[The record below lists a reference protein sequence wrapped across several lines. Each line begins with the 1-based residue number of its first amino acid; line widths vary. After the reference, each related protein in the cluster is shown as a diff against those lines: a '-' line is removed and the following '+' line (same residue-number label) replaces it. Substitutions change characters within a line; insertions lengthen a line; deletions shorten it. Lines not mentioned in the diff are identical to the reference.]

1 MKIDIHVHSK
11 YSKRPSQ
18 WILNKIG
25 CPESFTEPLQI
36 YRIAKSHGMTHVTIT
51 DHNSISG
58 ALEIAHLSDTFISE
72 EITTYFPDDGCKIHV
87 LAMNI
92 TEAQHAEIQRIR
104 TNIFDLAHYLKQE
117 SILNIVAHPLYAIN
131 DRLEL
136 AHFEQLLLCFQH
148 FELNGARNQRENECL
163 RNVLGSLDEAHINR
177 LANQH
182 DRTPLYPR
190 AWKKSLWGGSDDH
203 SSLNIARTY
212 TRIGNVAGAE
222 DLCGDRTRF
231 STKVVSQDATPL
243 TMAHNLYGIAYQF
256 YRSKFRLGKYANKDV
271 LMRFL
276 DQNLR
281 VDVNQQPGL
290 LAKLYLLWQYRKDR
304 NSKAPLSDSL
314 LQLLQ
319 HETRKVIN
327 EDASLFTSNDDPR
340 DRIVREKKWFDF
352 VDRVSQRVMLH
363 FGDHLLDHLSGA
375 NLFNIFAT
383 IGSAGGLYTLL
394 APYFVAYSQ
403 FSKDR
408 VTSDVIY
415 RSFVAANKSPQNSG
429 NDRLKVAHFT
439 DTFYEVNG
447 VALTLQQQVK
457 LALKNNKQY
466 TLITCH
472 KEHREEQS
480 GVKNFL
486 PIGSYE
492 LPEYPEQKVFYP
504 PLLEM
509 LSFCYNQRFNHL
521 HSATPGP
528 IGLAALAISKILKLP
543 ISGTYH
549 TAIPQYV
556 QILTGDANIEDLAWK
571 YILWYY
577 SQMDV
582 IYAPSRS
589 TRDELIDKGIKPEK
603 IRIYPRGINVE
614 KFNPAHRTD
623 RLEKQFNF
631 SGGITLLYV
640 GRVSKEKNIHL
651 LGRAF
656 ETLARKRPDLRLV
669 IVGDGPYLDAM
680 QRAMKGV
687 PCHFTG
693 YLRGT
698 ALSEIYAGA
707 DLFLFPST
715 TDTFGNVVLEA
726 QASGLPVIVTD
737 QGGPCENM
745 IDGQTGLVVPGDD
758 SEALQEAMASLV
770 DHPDR
775 MRRMGM
781 AARQYMEQRSFEA
794 AFLQTWQMY
803 HQDTQHTLG
812 QASPASR
819 LAI

>member
-11 YSKRPSQ
+11 HSKRPSQ
-18 WILNKIG
+18 WILKKIG

-36 YRIAKSHGMTHVTIT
+36 YRIAKNHGMSHVTIT

-58 ALEIAHLSDTFISE
+58 ALEIAHLSDTFVSE

-87 LAMNI
+87 LALNI
-92 TEAQHAEIQRIR
+92 TETQHAEIQRLR
-104 TNIFDLAHYLKQE
+104 TDIFDLVQYLKQE
-117 SILNIVAHPLYAIN
+117 SILNIVAHPLYAMN
-131 DRLEL
+131 DRLRL
-136 AHFEQLLLCFQH
+136 AHFEQLLLCFRH
-148 FELNGARNQRENECL
+148 FELNGARNQRENQCL
-163 RNVLGSLDEAHINR
+163 RNVLSGLVEADINR
-177 LANQH
+177 LADKH
-182 DRTPLYPR
+182 DRQPLYSR
-190 AWKKSLWGGSDDH
+190 AWEKDLWGGSDDH
-203 SSLNIARTY
+203 SCLNIARTY
-212 TRIGNVAGAE
+212 TCIDDVDAAE
-222 DLCGDRTRF
+222 DLCGDRLRF

-256 YRSKFRLGKYANKDV
+256 YRSKFRLGRYANKDV
-271 LMRFL
+271 LMQFL
-276 DQNLR
+276 DRNLR
-281 VDVNQQPGL
+281 VDVNHHPGL

-304 NSKAPLSDSL
+304 TSKAPLSDSL
-314 LQLLQ
+314 LQLLR

-327 EDASLFTSNDDPR
+327 EEASLFASQDTPQDGT
-340 DRIVREKKWFDF
+340 VREKKWFDF

-394 APYFVAYSQ
+394 APYFVAFSQ

-408 VTSDVIY
+408 AFSDVIHC
-415 RSFVAANKSPQNSG
+415 SFVTGKKRSQEHDD
-429 NDRLKVAHFT
+429 DRLKVAHFT

-447 VALTLQQQVK
+447 VALTLRQQVK
-457 LALKNNKQY
+457 LAMKNNKQY
-466 TLITCH
+466 TLVTCH
-472 KEHREEQS
+472 KEHREEQP
-480 GVKNFL
+480 GVKNFN

-492 LPEYPEQKVFYP
+492 LPEYPEQKIFYP

-509 LSFCYNQRFNHL
+509 LTFCYDQRFNHL

-556 QILTGDANIEDLAWK
+556 QILTGDANMEDLAWK

-582 IYAPSRS
+582 IYAPSQN
-589 TRDELIDKGIKPEK
+589 TCDELIEKGIHPDK
-603 IRIYPRGINVE
+603 IRVYPRGIDTE
-614 KFNPAHRTD
+614 EFNPSHRNGL
-623 RLEKQFNF
+623 LEKWFNTR
-631 SGGITLLYV
+631 GGFNLLYV

-656 ETLARKRPDLRLV
+656 EKLARIRSDVRLV
-669 IVGDGPYLDAM
+669 IVGDGPHLHAM
-680 QRAMKGV
+680 QQAMEGL
-687 PCHFTG
+687 PCYFTG
-693 YLRGT
+693 YVQGNK
-698 ALSEIYAGA
+698 LSELYASA

-726 QASGLPVIVTD
+726 QASGLPVIVSD
-737 QGGPCENM
+737 SGGPCENV
-745 IDGQTGLVVPGDD
+745 INGQTGLVIAADD
-758 SEALQEAMASLV
+758 TEALYEAMASLI
-770 DHPDR
+770 DNPDR
-775 MRRMGM
+775 MRRMGK
-781 AARQYMEQRSFEA
+781 AARKYMEQRSFEA
-794 AFLQTWQMY
+794 AFLQTWKMY
-803 HQDTQHTLG
+803 YQDTFQTFA
-812 QASPASR
+812 QAAVASK

>member
-36 YRIAKSHGMTHVTIT
+36 YRIAKGHGMSHVTIT

-104 TNIFDLAHYLKQE
+104 TNIFDLAQYLKKE
-117 SILNIVAHPLYAIN
+117 GILNIVAHPLYAIN

-148 FELNGARNQRENECL
+148 FELNGARNQRENDCL
-163 RNVLGSLDEAHINR
+163 RNVLSGLDNASINR

-182 DRTPLYPR
+182 DRQPLYPQ
-190 AWKKSLWGGSDDH
+190 AWKKCLWGGSDDH

-212 TRIGNVAGAE
+212 TCIRDVDGAE
-222 DLCGDRTRF
+222 DLCGDRGRF

-256 YRSKFRLGKYANKDV
+256 YRSKFRLDKYANKDV

-281 VDVNQQPGL
+281 VDVNHQPGL

-304 NSKAPLSDSL
+304 NSKAPISDSL
-314 LQLLQ
+314 LQLLR

-327 EDASLFTSNDDPR
+327 EDASLFTPSDDPQ
-340 DRIVREKKWFDF
+340 DRMVREKKWFDF

-394 APYFVAYSQ
+394 APYFVAYAQ

-408 VTSDVIY
+408 IFSDLIH
-415 RSFVAANKSPQNSG
+415 RSFITGKKSPHEPDNG
-429 NDRLKVAHFT
+429 RLKVAHFT

-457 LALKNNKQY
+457 LAIKNNKQY
-466 TLITCH
+466 TLVTCH
-472 KEHREEQS
+472 KEHHEEQS
-480 GVKNFL
+480 GVKNFH

-509 LSFCYNQRFNHL
+509 LSFCYDKRFNHL

-528 IGLAALAISKILKLP
+528 IGLAALAIAKILKLP

-556 QILTGDANIEDLAWK
+556 QILTGDANIEDIAWK

-577 SQMDV
+577 SQMDM
-582 IYAPSRS
+582 IYAPSQS
-589 TRDELIDKGIKPEK
+589 TRDELIEKGIKPEK
-603 IRIYPRGINVE
+603 IRVYPRGINIE
-614 KFNPAHRTD
+614 EFNPSHRSR
-623 RLEKQFNF
+623 RLETWLNLRD
-631 SGGITLLYV
+631 GITLLYV

-656 ETLARKRPDLRLV
+656 EKLARKRSDLHLI
-669 IVGDGPYLDAM
+669 IVGDGPYLKAM
-680 QRAMKGV
+680 QQAMKEL
-687 PCHFTG
+687 PCYFTG
-693 YLRGT
+693 YVKGNR
-698 ALSEIYAGA
+698 LSEIYAGA

-737 QGGPCENM
+737 KGGPCENM
-745 IDGQTGLVVPGDD
+745 IEGQTGLVVPGND
-758 SEALQEAMASLV
+758 SEALYAAMKYLV

-775 MRRMGM
+775 MHRMGT

-794 AFLQTWQMY
+794 AFLQTWEMY
-803 HQDTQHTLG
+803 HQDTRSTFA
-812 QASPASR
+812 QADTVSK
-819 LAI
+819 LAV